1 MDEIEWWEFGSSK
14 ELAEQAAGDI
24 GFIVESALEA
34 HGGARLA
41 LSADADA
48 EPVHAALAKAK
59 GFDWS
64 KVTVIPTDDRL
75 VGLSDPLSRH
85 RALSGWF
92 GTKGAEIVSLVDEA
106 ALGDRQEAGRLAD
119 ARLSLLSWPL
129 DLALLTLGEDGHTAG
144 IFPGPDF
151 DRAVAGPR
159 ERRAVALRPDP
170 MPEEAAA
177 DRITLTA
184 AALGSARA
192 VMVVLSGAEKRAM
205 LEQAIKEG
213 PLSSVPI
220 GRVLA
225 SLDVPIDIFWS
236 EQA

>member
-1 MDEIEWWEFGSSK
+1 MDEIEWWEFGSAA
-14 ELAEQAAGDI
+14 EMAEQAAGDI
-24 GFIVESALEA
+24 GFVIESALEA
-34 HGGARLA
+34 HGNARLA
-41 LSADADA
+41 LSAAGDA
-48 EPVHAALAKAK
+48 EPVYAALAKAK

-64 KVTVIPTDDRL
+64 KLTIVPTDDRL

-92 GTKGAEIVSLVDEA
+92 AAKGADIVSLVDEA
-106 ALGDRQEAGRLAD
+106 ALSDRQEAGRLAD
-119 ARLSLLSWPL
+119 ARLSLIQWPL
-129 DLALLTLGEDGHTAG
+129 DMALLTLGEDGHTAG

-151 DRAVAGPR
+151 DRAVNGPR

-170 MPEEAAA
+170 MPEESAA

-184 AALGSARA
+184 PALGSART
-192 VMVVLSGAEKRAM
+192 VMIVLSGGPKREL
-205 LEQAIKEG
+205 LERAIKEG

-225 SLDVPIDIFWS
+225 SIDVPVDIFWS
-236 EQA
+236 EQG